1 MKLEFTKMQ
10 GAGNDFVVLDGIRRE
25 KNGWRIEAEEW
36 DSKLTGDMARDV
48 EDMNR
53 MIEGIIRRM
62 PEQYAWSYNR
72 YKRPQGAP
80 PPDAPRSKGNQ
91 K

>member
-1 MKLEFTKMQ
+1 MTLPVKVAHQFDAIRIFAW
-10 GAGNDFVVLDGIRRE
+10 GVRGDDGW
-25 KNGWRIEAEEW
+25 KVEAEEW
-36 DSKLTGDMARDV
+36 TDPLTGDIH
-48 EDMNR
+48 EDALAMNR
-53 MIEGIIRRM
+53 MIERIIRRM

>member
-1 MKLEFTKMQ
+1 
-10 GAGNDFVVLDGIRRE
+10 
-25 KNGWRIEAEEW
+25 
-36 DSKLTGDMARDV
+36 MARDV